1 MTNVDATTEADALR
15 LFPELQAVV
24 TIREAGWQ
32 FARHVIDGELALVGY
47 YTWPTCIDA
56 VWAFDRHRCVGL
68 RMVDDAPDM
77 SGGTVW
83 RCEGAIDE
91 VIHELLSLPAPGE
104 RLAPSLII
112 RSAWSSPLWTP

>member
-1 MTNVDATTEADALR
+1 MTNVDATTEAEALR

-77 SGGTVW
+77 SWWDGVAVRRGY
-83 RCEGAIDE
+83 
-91 VIHELLSLPAPGE
+91 
-104 RLAPSLII
+104 
-112 RSAWSSPLWTP
+112 